1 MHEEEQLTTLVWP
14 EILDGSEKTCFGMN
28 GYRDKLCSLI
38 EKLVSAARME
48 QDETISLIFKMISR
62 CEYRSG
68 PMKVKESGQ
77 FSPVPSITSSSS
89 RLRS

>member
-1 MHEEEQLTTLVWP
+1 MGVLQGDPAAWLRGVSDAETA
-14 EILDGSEKTCFGMN
+14 GKTG
-28 GYRDKLCSLI
+28 
-38 EKLVSAARME
+38 RME
-48 QDETISLIFKMISR
+48 QDETISLIFKMILR